1 MTKRETRVVNAFL
14 NCVKSGEF
22 TADYATVL
30 IEDTQKY
37 GWLSDDAKDYF
48 YDELEKWEEEKIQ
61 PEPEQTFEPEPND
74 ESVEQE
80 EPVEEEPAGE

>member
-1 MTKRETRVVNAFL
+1 MTKRENRVVNAFL

-37 GWLSDDAKDYF
+37 GWLSDEAKEYF
-48 YDELEKWEEEKIQ
+48 YEELDKWEEEQIQ
-61 PEPEQTFEPEPND
+61 PEPEPTPEPEP
-74 ESVEQE
+74 EQN
-80 EPVEEEPAGE
+80 EPEGE